1 MKNVL
6 LIFMMIGFFSCAKE
20 DAEVLTTS
28 LSGTLK
34 CINDNPLEGMTVD
47 ATDENG
53 TVTSTITDAT
63 GEFTFAGLNAG
74 NYKIHARTDT
84 YYEYTGAEYDSII
97 ADIRSMLLGPKNP
110 RKQDLI
116 AYHMINFEQKITS
129 YDRVLFEKI
138 KSQEISLN
146 GQPYLLTDYMPWRL
160 IKIEDFDSGNIYAED
175 NITTTVIEN
184 ATNTVEILA
193 FYIGD
198 PDGNRCQ

>member
-6 LIFMMIGFFSCAKE
+6 LLLLMIGMFSCAKE
-20 DAEVLTTS
+20 DASVLTTS

-53 TVTSTITDAT
+53 TVTSTITNAT
-63 GEFTFAGLNAG
+63 GEFTFAGLNPG
-74 NYKIHARTDT
+74 NYKIHARTDN
-84 YYEYTGAEYDSII
+84 YYVYTDAEYDTII
-97 ADIRSMLLGPKNP
+97 ADVWALILGQKNP

-116 AYHMINFEQKITS
+116 AYHMIDFDNKITT
-129 YDRVLFEKI
+129 YDKLLFQKM
-138 KSQEISLN
+138 KDQEYTVI
-146 GQPYLLTDYMPWRL
+146 DYMPWRL
-160 IKIEDFDSGNIYAED
+160 IKMDDFESGNIYAED
-175 NITTTVIEN
+175 NITTTVVEN
-184 ATNTVEILA
+184 VETNVEILA